1 MVSSVGR
8 RGAVLSLTSLLLF
21 VLVLMIVYARIQALC
36 CVEEV
41 RKLELRLAEEEL
53 TSTNFEGLLFYN
65 IERAFYAKPL
75 RSLRDR
81 GYFASEV
88 KRLANTLAER
98 FSSETN
104 FTFKVIALH
113 VSSLYVLGSAG
124 ADSAWSLHY
133 PSFSNCYNVRI
144 EYAVEGGEVKVNRST
159 IFVVCHPARYLQFQA
174 VVRKAA
180 GTMKNKIYNATE
192 VSRSLQSYLRE
203 RLSGFTLK
211 FSERNESSFYIVYLK
226 ACDVLAEDGMIWRD
240 KTPCFKASFIFE
252 RIDGFLRLKEYVIG
266 G

>member
-1 MVSSVGR
+1 MGR
-8 RGAVLSLTSLLLF
+8 RGAVLSLTSLILFMF
-21 VLVLMIVYARIQALC
+21 VLIIVYVRVQALC

-53 TSTNFEGLLFYN
+53 ASTNFEGLLFYN

-75 RSLRDR
+75 RSLKDR

-88 KRLANTLAER
+88 QRLVDLAAER

-104 FTFKVIALH
+104 FTFKVMSLH
-113 VSSLYVLGSAG
+113 VSSLYVLGGVG

-144 EYAVEGGEVKVNRST
+144 EYAVEGGEVKVNHST
-159 IFVVCHPARYLQFQA
+159 LFVVCHPARYLQFQA
-174 VVRKAA
+174 AVRKVA
-180 GTMKNKIYNATE
+180 GAMKNKLYNAAE
-192 VSRSLQSYLRE
+192 VSRSLQSFLRE

-211 FSERNESSFYIVYLK
+211 FSERNESGFYVVHLE

-240 KTPCFKASFIFE
+240 KLPCFKASFIFE
-252 RIDGFLRLKEYVIG
+252 RVDGFLRLREYVIG